1 MRRSRSE
8 EFKWFLSA
16 KGEAVNSSGLTLAT
30 QITLLRLAFVP
41 ILAILVVERRYP
53 WALLALAVAAISDFT
68 DGAVARIFHQST
80 PLGIALDPIADKLLL
95 MTLYITLAVRDV
107 LPPWLAIVVLSRDL
121 GIIITALMVNLIVG
135 YRPLPP
141 SWLGKVSTFVQMST
155 VLVALGWAAHVPLI
169 ASGFVRV
176 AIDAAGAITVISGL
190 HYLVVLR
197 RRYDQQEQLKVEE
210 SKTQD
215 PVPVRSDK

>member
-16 KGEAVNSSGLTLAT
+16 KGEANTSGLTLAT

-41 ILAILVVERRYP
+41 ILAILVIERHYTG
-53 WALLALAVAAISDFT
+53 ALWALAVAAISDVT
-68 DGAVARIFHQST
+68 DGAVARMLHQTT

-107 LPPWLAIVVLSRDL
+107 VPPWLTIVVISRDL

-141 SWLGKVSTFVQMST
+141 SWLGKLSTVVQVGT
-155 VLVALGWAAHVPLI
+155 VLVALGWAAGLPWI
-169 ASGFVRV
+169 ATRLLKVS
-176 AIDAAGAITVISGL
+176 IDAAGAITVVSGL
-190 HYLVVLR
+190 HYVVVLR
-197 RRYDQQEQLKVEE
+197 RRYEKVA
-210 SKTQD
+210 
-215 PVPVRSDK
+215 SDK

>member
-1 MRRSRSE
+1 MRRSRSA

-16 KGEAVNSSGLTLAT
+16 KGEANASGLTLAT

-41 ILAILVVERRYP
+41 ILAILVIERRYV
-53 WALLALAVAAISDFT
+53 WALWALAVAAISDVT
-68 DGAVARIFHQST
+68 DGAVARVFHQST

-95 MTLYITLAVRDV
+95 MTLYITLAMRDV
-107 LPPWLAIVVLSRDL
+107 LPPWLTIVVISRDV

-141 SWLGKVSTFVQMST
+141 SWLGKLSTVVQMGT
-155 VLVALGWAAHVPLI
+155 VLVALGWAAHLPLM
-169 ASGFVRV
+169 ASGFKRI

-190 HYLVVLR
+190 HYVVVLR
-197 RRYDQQEQLKVEE
+197 QRYAKFETMSTAEKV
-210 SKTQD
+210 T
-215 PVPVRSDK
+215 SDK